1 MIRINLIGTKVK
13 PRARA
18 PSAQLYLYLALFLVE
33 GIFLFV
39 WHQMLVSDL
48 ESATAKAKEAVA
60 KVETLKKVKE
70 SWEQWQVEKAD
81 LDRQARVFESLR
93 AGQVGPPNMLQ
104 YLSYALS
111 RTPDSPAFSEEIK
124 AQELV
129 GWNPRWD
136 AGRLWLRRLEEKG
149 GMLTLYGEA
158 ADHEDVAEF
167 YRRLDSSDFFTDVEP
182 GLQVRKV
189 SPELGIKFV
198 DFTVTAGLQYRP
210 PEDNPMGQG
219 APAQEGPARLPE
231 LKQGNSSGTHGVGQ
245 AAQVAARSSE
255 RRSFTRASVPR

>member
-13 PRARA
+13 PKARA
-18 PSAQLYLYLALFLVE
+18 PSAQLYLYLALFVVE
-33 GIFLFV
+33 GVFLFV

-48 ESATAKAKEAVA
+48 DNATTKAREAIA

-111 RTPDSPAFSEEIK
+111 RTPDSPAFAEEIK

-136 AGRLWLRRLEEKG
+136 AGRLWLRRIEEKG

-158 ADHEDVAEF
+158 VDHEDVAEF
-167 YRRLDSSDFFTDVEP
+167 YRRLDSSDFFVHVEP

-189 SPELGIKFV
+189 SPELGIKLV
-198 DFTVTAGLQYRP
+198 DFTVTAGLVYRP
-210 PEDNPMGQG
+210 PEDQGMVAATGPAEG
-219 APAQEGPARLPE
+219 APGAGGPDGLPP
-231 LKQGNSSGTHGVGQ
+231 G
-245 AAQVAARSSE
+245 
-255 RRSFTRASVPR
+255 PR